1 MKLPEDI
8 HELILEDLASKL
20 DVLGQEK
27 LEAWLEENGENRETY
42 RKFCSLWYSGKWANS
57 RVVIK
62 KQVAWEQIQGRR
74 RNRRRIR
81 WVVRSTSVAAS
92 LICVIGLIWL
102 FTSKDES
109 ILVASLPKWQPRQAT
124 LVLSTGETKELSV
137 AKMSMIEEKGAIIC
151 SDSAYL
157 EYRNEGL
164 EKSQEEQVY
173 NELIVPKGGEYRLRL
188 VDGSLVVIN
197 SGSRLRFPVSF
208 NGKSREVFLSG
219 GACFEVAKDSLKP
232 FIVHA
237 NEADVRVL
245 GTLFDVSAYEDEER
259 VEVTLVN
266 GAVKIAV
273 DGSNARLVPN
283 EQFVFNRRTGET
295 LVREVDAESY
305 IAWTNGIFRFDALP
319 LDLLMKK
326 LSRWFDIQ
334 YEFEDDVLKEVL
346 YSGGFRKY
354 DNIQDILNMIGE
366 VTNIS
371 FIVTNDV
378 IKINKKS
385 DNATN
390 ITR

>member
-188 VDGSLVVIN
+188 VDGSLVIIN

-319 LDLLMKK
+319 LLMKK

>member
-173 NELIVPKGGEYRLRL
+173 NELIVTKGGEYRLRL
-188 VDGSLVVIN
+188 VDGSLVIIN

-245 GTLFDVSAYEDEER
+245 GTLFDVSAYEDEEP
-259 VEVTLVN
+259 VEVTL
-266 GAVKIAV
+266 
-273 DGSNARLVPN
+273 
-283 EQFVFNRRTGET
+283 
-295 LVREVDAESY
+295 
-305 IAWTNGIFRFDALP
+305 
-319 LDLLMKK
+319 
-326 LSRWFDIQ
+326 
-334 YEFEDDVLKEVL
+334 
-346 YSGGFRKY
+346 
-354 DNIQDILNMIGE
+354 LN
-366 VTNIS
+366 
-371 FIVTNDV
+371 
-378 IKINKKS
+378 
-385 DNATN
+385 
-390 ITR
+390 

>member
-1 MKLPEDI
+1 
-8 HELILEDLASKL
+8 
-20 DVLGQEK
+20 
-27 LEAWLEENGENRETY
+27 
-42 RKFCSLWYSGKWANS
+42 
-57 RVVIK
+57 
-62 KQVAWEQIQGRR
+62 
-74 RNRRRIR
+74 
-81 WVVRSTSVAAS
+81 
-92 LICVIGLIWL
+92 
-102 FTSKDES
+102 
-109 ILVASLPKWQPRQAT
+109 
-124 LVLSTGETKELSV
+124 
-137 AKMSMIEEKGAIIC
+137 MSMIEEKGAIIC

-305 IAWTNGIFRFDALP
+305 IAWTNGIFRFDALYDVERVATALDQASREADSYLAVRLAVP
-319 LDLLMKK
+319 LDTPAGVPQPLRAFVCDMARYHLTAGFGMQVPEDVEARYKAALAWLK
-326 LSRWFDIQ
+326 DVAKGAAEIVVPTPPDAPEPQ
-334 YEFEDDVLKEVL
+334 PPETGVEFAPGCHDR
-346 YSGGFRKY
+346 F
-354 DNIQDILNMIGE
+354 
-366 VTNIS
+366 
-371 FIVTNDV
+371 F
-378 IKINKKS
+378 
-385 DNATN
+385 
-390 ITR
+390 